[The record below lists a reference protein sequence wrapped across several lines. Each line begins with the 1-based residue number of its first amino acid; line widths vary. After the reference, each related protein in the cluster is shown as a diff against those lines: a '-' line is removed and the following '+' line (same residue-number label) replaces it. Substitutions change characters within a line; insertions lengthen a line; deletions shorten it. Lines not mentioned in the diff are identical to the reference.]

1 MKKNTMCVIFG
12 GASSEYEVSL
22 VSASAII
29 NAADPELFNIIKLGI
44 TREGAAKVYFGEVG
58 RITDGSWIEDREN
71 LREAAFA
78 LSGDRRGIY
87 IFEDGG
93 HYFCPIDLVF
103 PAVHGKTCE
112 DGVLAGALELSGIPF
127 VGCRTAAGAVC
138 MDKDLTKSLLADAG
152 VPLAAWKTLD
162 RAELASVLAGGEAA
176 EAVLEAIEAALGD
189 YPLFVKPCGSG
200 SSVGASKARD
210 RAGLRE
216 AIELAAKEECKV
228 MIEEYVDGREVET
241 AVLERVG
248 GELFVPLPGEIEPC
262 ADFYDYDTKYKNDTA
277 RAFIPARIPNESIAL
292 VREYAAKIFSLL
304 GCRGLSRVDF
314 FVRHADGAVIFNEI
328 NTLPG
333 FTPISMY
340 PKMMEKGGLD
350 MRALISEL
358 ASAALA

>member
-1 MKKNTMCVIFG
+1 MKKITLCVIFG
-12 GASSEYEVSL
+12 GASSEHEVSL

-44 TREGAAKVYFGEVG
+44 TREGAAKLYFGDVG
-58 RITDGSWIEDREN
+58 AIADGRWVEDREN

-78 LSGDRRGIY
+78 MSEGRRGIY
-87 IFEDGG
+87 VFEDDG
-93 HYFCPIDLVF
+93 HYFCPIDVVF

-138 MDKDLTKSLLADAG
+138 MDKDLTKALLSDADI
-152 VPLAAWKTLD
+152 PLAAWKTLCGD
-162 RAELASVLAGGEAA
+162 ELAAVLAGGAA
-176 EAVLEAIEAALGD
+176 ADALLAEIEAALGD

-210 RAGLRE
+210 REGLRE
-216 AIELAAKEECKV
+216 AIALAAKEDGKV

-241 AVLERVG
+241 AVLERAG

-262 ADFYDYDTKYKNDTA
+262 AEFYDYDTKYKNDTA

-292 VREYAAKIFSLL
+292 VREYAAKIFRLL

-340 PKMMEKGGLD
+340 PKMMEQGGLD
-350 MRALISEL
+350 MRALVTEL